1 MAQLTNQELENVLR
15 NSECLIT
22 AADVNAAYD
31 KLAAQ
36 LNLHYAGLNPIVMVV
51 MNGGLIP
58 AGQLLTRLNFFHR
71 MEYIHATRYR
81 DNAATNDLKWKMR
94 PHTEIKGEHVLLID
108 DIFDEG
114 YTLKAIVDE
123 LQQAQPS
130 TLNCCVLLN
139 KKHDRKVP
147 DFSADFVGT
156 EVVDRYIY
164 GCGMDY
170 HGYLRHLP
178 GIYALKE

>member
-1 MAQLTNQELENVLR
+1 MAQLSNQELEGVLS

-22 AADVNAAYD
+22 TAEVNAAYD

-81 DNAATNDLKWKMR
+81 DNQATNELQWKMR
-94 PHTEIKGEHVLLID
+94 PNADLKDEHVLLID

-123 LQQAQPS
+123 LKTQNPT

-139 KKHDRKVP
+139 KLHDRKVP
-147 DFSADFVGT
+147 NFKADFVGT